1 MNEILFNSNQD
12 FYEFVE
18 RLSADLSE
26 LGFSGA
32 SRELQTIL
40 HEMAWT
46 TSSEVFGEIKMTL
59 QRLKLEEGKR
69 LPQHLSEDVEL
80 CIKSIEDAWSKASR

>member
-1 MNEILFNSNQD
+1 
-12 FYEFVE
+12 
-18 RLSADLSE
+18 
-26 LGFSGA
+26 
-32 SRELQTIL
+32 
-40 HEMAWT
+40 MAWT